1 MEEVYSGSNWRIKH
15 IFDGDFG
22 CEERPAGQ
30 KERMV
35 SVTLVNEKGEEK
47 YVTVADAWLVKNGLD
62 VGSTWPMGT
71 GFMDHKNG
79 LLTPSLG
86 FKNGLDVGSKWQE

>member
-1 MEEVYSGSNWRIKH
+1 MEEVCGGSYWRIKH

-30 KERMV
+30 EERMV
-35 SVTLVNEKGEEK
+35 SVTLVNEAGEEK

-62 VGSTWPMGT
+62 VGSTW
-71 GFMDHKNG
+71 
-79 LLTPSLG
+79 
-86 FKNGLDVGSKWQE
+86 QE